1 MKQTSIYHPI
11 GPVGS
16 ILIGI
21 VLCVL
26 HFAQV
31 FPGLWAIGMVGLAF
45 LLGGVIMLMVR
56 IMTQNKNK
64 LPK

>member
-1 MKQTSIYHPI
+1 MNRSIYHPI

-26 HFAQV
+26 HFANIT
-31 FPGLWAIGMVGLAF
+31 PGGLSLGWLGLAF
-45 LLGGVIMLMVR
+45 LLGGTIMLMVR
-56 IMTQNKNK
+56 IMNEKKNQ

>member
-1 MKQTSIYHPI
+1 MNRASIYNPL

-16 ILIGI
+16 IIIGL

-26 HFAQV
+26 HLSRVA
-31 FPGLWAIGMVGLAF
+31 PLGWLGIAF

-56 IMTQNKNK
+56 IMNDKKKQ